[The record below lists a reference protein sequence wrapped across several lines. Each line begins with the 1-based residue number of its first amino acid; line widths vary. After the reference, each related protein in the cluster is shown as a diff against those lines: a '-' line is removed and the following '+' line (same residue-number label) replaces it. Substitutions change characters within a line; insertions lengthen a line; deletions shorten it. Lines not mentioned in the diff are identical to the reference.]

1 MKQMLFETRNKAEDL
16 LKQALDIWRQSDQAD
31 YLEGIEKDPVF
42 SLLMMALAYQS
53 NELDSEL
60 ERLKQDVLEDFSRML
75 VPYEMAHA
83 TPATAIVQ
91 TSLMD
96 EVPEMTLG
104 ENSWFRLTDKD
115 SFLPLL
121 QTRVLNAKVKSVTRL
136 DGRRW
141 KVTLGFRHP
150 VTDLSKF
157 AFVIKGL
164 PFRDLSISIKGRALP
179 LVKPWDYSELPF
191 APYFA
196 PDSLCYNYGQMF
208 NPSNLPMDLF
218 ARQNIRLFCIRK
230 HNPQDFIAAE
240 AENLDLVFEFYGIPE
255 NFIFDKDAIFLNPV
269 ILVNV
274 QLQEAA
280 LSAATPMV
288 RLSGGQFLHLVRPLE
303 NQIFNHTELEVRG
316 VAGDR
321 FNQGS
326 LMKLVN
332 SIITKY
338 RSDFYAFQSLKGT
351 VTDNAVHQME
361 NALSKLQ
368 EQGMADTL
376 SNITGVYL
384 MPRSA
389 SISKDF
395 SLNVKYLTT
404 SGAAINAILGQVE
417 DLSAPSGFLPGVK
430 SIAVPIPG
438 TDEIQDKASLDQIM
452 RYYMVTGD
460 RVVTPADIKFFCQ
473 KELMLRYGIGNNLVK
488 DISVHRTL
496 QQDSKGCGYEIA
508 VQITL
513 LGNSFVKRSLTE
525 QLPVAEI
532 LLQKMMEVRS
542 TNIYPIRVNINI
554 EEQQ

>member
-1 MKQMLFETRNKAEDL
+1 MKQLLFETRNKADDL
-16 LKQALDIWRQSDQAD
+16 LRQALEIWRQSDQSD

-83 TPATAIVQ
+83 TPATVVVETA
-91 TSLMD
+91 LMD
-96 EVPEMTLG
+96 DIPEMTLG
-104 ENSWFRLTDKD
+104 ESCQFRMGEGE

-121 QTRVLNAKVKSVTRL
+121 QTRVLNARVKSVVRM

-150 VTDLSKF
+150 VTNLSGF
-157 AFVIKGL
+157 AFAVKGL
-164 PFRDLSISIKGRALP
+164 PFRDLTVTLKGKPLP

-218 ARQNIRLFCIRK
+218 ARQNLRLFCIRG
-230 HNPQDFIAAE
+230 HRPQDFLSQE
-240 AENLDLVFEFYGIPE
+240 AENLDLVFEFSGISE
-255 NFIFDKDAIFLNPV
+255 NFVFDREAISLNPA

-274 QLQEAA
+274 QLQEAS

-303 NQIFNHTELEVRG
+303 SQMFGHTELEVRG

-351 VTDNAVHQME
+351 VTDNAVHQLE
-361 NALSKLQ
+361 DALSKLQ
-368 EQGMADTL
+368 EQGMADAL
-376 SNITGVYL
+376 GNLTGVYL
-384 MPRSA
+384 MPRAA
-389 SISKDF
+389 SVGKDF

-404 SGAAINAILGQVE
+404 SGAAVNPSLGQVE
-417 DLSAPSGFLPGVK
+417 SLSAPSGFMPSVK
-430 SIAVPIPG
+430 SIAVPVPG
-438 TDEIQDKASLDQIM
+438 TDEIQEKASLDQIM

-460 RVVTPADIKFFCQ
+460 RVVTPSDIRVFCL
-473 KELMLRYGIGNNLVK
+473 KELMLRYGIGGNLVN
-488 DISVHRTL
+488 DISIHRTL
-496 QQDSKGCGYEIA
+496 QHDSGGCGYEIV
-508 VQITL
+508 VQISL
-513 LGNSFVKRSLTE
+513 QGNTFVKRSFTA
-525 QLPVAEI
+525 QVPVAEI

-542 TNIYPIRVNINI
+542 TNIYPIRVSINI